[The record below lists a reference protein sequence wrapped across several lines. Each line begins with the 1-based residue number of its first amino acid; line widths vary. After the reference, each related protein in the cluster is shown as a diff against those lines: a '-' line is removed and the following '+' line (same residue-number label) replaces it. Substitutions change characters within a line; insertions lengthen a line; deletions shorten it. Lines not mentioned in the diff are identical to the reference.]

1 MSISILAFAAHP
13 DDIEISAAGT
23 LMKHLAMGKKCVIVD
38 LTEGEL
44 GTRGTAETRK
54 EESANASKI
63 LGITE
68 RINLKLADGFFDLS
82 KENKIKIIEQIRY
95 YKPDVVL
102 ANAIE
107 DRHPDHGRAAQL
119 VAEACFLSGLRK
131 IETTFNGKQ
140 QEAFRPKALYHYV
153 QERYIKPDFVV
164 DITAF
169 ADRKIEA
176 LKAFKT
182 QFFDP
187 NSNEPVTPISTES
200 YFDFLKGRWLDFGKN
215 IGVKYAEGFI
225 ASRPIGV
232 VDITT
237 LS

>member
-131 IETTFNGKQ
+131 IETTFNGKS
-140 QEAFRPKALYHYV
+140 QEAFRPKALYHYI

-164 DITAF
+164 DITPF
-169 ADRKIEA
+169 AERKIEA

-187 NSNEPVTPISTES
+187 TSKEPVTPISTES

-215 IGVKYAEGFI
+215 MGVKYAEGFT
-225 ASRPIGV
+225 ASRPVGV
-232 VDITT
+232 EDITT
-237 LS
+237 LL

>member
-54 EESANASKI
+54 EESTNASKI

-131 IETTFNGKQ
+131 IETTFNGKS
-140 QEAFRPKALYHYV
+140 QEAFRPKALYHYI

-215 IGVKYAEGFI
+215 MGVKYAEGFT
-225 ASRPIGV
+225 ASRPVGV
-232 VDITT
+232 EDITT
-237 LS
+237 LL

>member
-232 VDITT
+232 EDITT
-237 LS
+237 LL

>member
-131 IETTFNGKQ
+131 IETTFNGKS
-140 QEAFRPKALYHYV
+140 QEAFRPKALYHYI

-169 ADRKIEA
+169 AERKIES

-215 IGVKYAEGFI
+215 IGVKYAEGFT
-225 ASRPIGV
+225 ASRPVGV
-232 VDITT
+232 EDITT
-237 LS
+237 LL

>member
-1 MSISILAFAAHP
+1 MKVSILAFAAHP

-23 LMKHLAMGKKCVIVD
+23 LMKHLDMGKKCVIVD

-54 EESANASKI
+54 AESINASKI
-63 LGITE
+63 LGITQ
-68 RINLKLADGFFDLS
+68 RVNLKLADGFFEHS
-82 KENKIKIIEQIRY
+82 KENLIKLIEQIRFF
-95 YKPDVVL
+95 KPDVVL
-102 ANAIE
+102 ANAVE
-107 DRHPDHGRAAQL
+107 DRHPDHGKAAKL
-119 VAEACFLSGLRK
+119 AADACFLAGLRK
-131 IETTFNGKQ
+131 IETTYQGEK
-140 QEAFRPKALYHYV
+140 QEAWRPKAVYHYI

-164 DITAF
+164 DITPF

-187 NSNEPVTPISTES
+187 DSKEPVTPISTES

-215 IGVKYAEGFI
+215 IGVKYAEGFTS
-225 ASRPIGV
+225 ARPVGID
-232 VDITT
+232 DITS
-237 LS
+237 LL